1 MLSVDRAW
9 TAGPMSVSPTG
20 DAALTRGQGLRE
32 LLRRGDALRLRQRT
46 PLGCLPEGSAEFLVL
61 SGATVSELVTGFR
74 RNGSVTGPRAA
85 VDIFEVAEAVGVV
98 DGLCGWAWRP
108 RLGVVDAQPDSGT

>member
-1 MLSVDRAW
+1 MELCPWSSVKEDHSSGSSRRRDASVDRAW

-20 DAALTRGQGLRE
+20 DAALTRGQGLCE

-46 PLGCLPEGSAEFLVL
+46 PSGCLPEGSAEFLVL

-85 VDIFEVAEAVGVV
+85 VDIFEAT
-98 DGLCGWAWRP
+98 R
-108 RLGVVDAQPDSGT
+108 